1 MKVTR
6 TRIDVTTEAISL
18 MDESWRRVNNNKR
31 IFWAW
36 TKLLQPIRLLCKLI
50 AMSANS
56 ILSEQIAAKK
66 SEISQAL
73 RRVEVLRA
81 ELATLEKVVRLLG
94 VTIEAE
100 NTTSRKAKSHSGESV
115 RGTVGLSVSSKI
127 VLAAMADEP
136 EKNFDYE
143 ALLRVSED
151 KGLPTTNSTL
161 RSQMMN
167 LKRRGLVEPVG
178 YGKYRI
184 TKLGV
189 EEVRQLQFNSLEQ
202 APSIDE
208 QDSEGSQQE

>member
-1 MKVTR
+1 
-6 TRIDVTTEAISL
+6 
-18 MDESWRRVNNNKR
+18 MDESWRQVNNNKR

-36 TKLLQPIRLLCKLI
+36 TKLLQPIRLVYKLR
-50 AMSANS
+50 AMSTNS

-100 NTTSRKAKSHSGESV
+100 NTTSRKPKSHSGESV

-127 VLAAMADEP
+127 VLAAMADDS

-161 RSQMMN
+161 RSQMMIF
-167 LKRRGLVEPVG
+167 KRRGLVEPVG

-189 EEVRQLQFNSLEQ
+189 EEVRQLQFDGLEQ

-208 QDSEGSQQE
+208 QDSKGSQQE

>member
-1 MKVTR
+1 
-6 TRIDVTTEAISL
+6 

>member
-1 MKVTR
+1 
-6 TRIDVTTEAISL
+6 

-31 IFWAW
+31 IFLAW
-36 TKLLQPIRLLCKLI
+36 TKLLQPIRLLCKLR
-50 AMSANS
+50 AMSTNS
-56 ILSEQIAAKK
+56 ILSEQVAAKK

-94 VTIEAE
+94 IIIEAE
-100 NTTSRKAKSHSGESV
+100 NTTSRKEKSHSRESV
-115 RGTVGLSVSSKI
+115 RGTVGLSISSKI
-127 VLAAMADEP
+127 VLAAMADDS

-167 LKRRGLVEPVG
+167 LKRRGLVEPVS

-189 EEVRQLQFNSLEQ
+189 EEARQLQFNSPEQ
-202 APSIDE
+202 APSMD
-208 QDSEGSQQE
+208 QQEGEVSQQE

>member
-1 MKVTR
+1 MT
-6 TRIDVTTEAISL
+6 
-18 MDESWRRVNNNKR
+18 ESWRLVNNNKR

-36 TKLLQPIRLLCKLI
+36 TKLLQPIRPLCKLH

-127 VLAAMADEP
+127 VLAAMADDP